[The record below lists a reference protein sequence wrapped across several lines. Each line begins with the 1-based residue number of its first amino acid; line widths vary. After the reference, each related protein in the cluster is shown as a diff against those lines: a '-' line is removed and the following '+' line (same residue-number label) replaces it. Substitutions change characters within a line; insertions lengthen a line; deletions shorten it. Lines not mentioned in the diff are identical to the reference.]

1 MTGCID
7 EDRSV
12 HITRQAG
19 ICGFYFFFISANTFF
34 SLVKVTETAVLLYA
48 VCVLPLMCLRSFK
61 LSTNPSP

>member
-19 ICGFYFFFISANTFF
+19 ICGFYFFFISAKTFF
-34 SLVKVTETAVLLYA
+34 FSCESYRDGCVAICCLCFAIDVPKVI
-48 VCVLPLMCLRSFK
+48 
-61 LSTNPSP
+61 